1 MTKQDRK
8 EKAFLHKALI
18 DILTDCPNDMA
29 YLKRL
34 IFAQEIITNAIE
46 EFTDK
51 EYMDIIMEL
60 QRSQRNLTTRPAHQ
74 LELFNQKNF
83 FTKLLTNLF

>member
-1 MTKQDRK
+1 MKAQDRK

-34 IFAQEIITNAIE
+34 IFAQEIITREIE
-46 EFTDK
+46 EFSNE
-51 EYMDIIMEL
+51 EYMDVVMEL
-60 QRSQRNLTTRPAHQ
+60 GKS
-74 LELFNQKNF
+74 
-83 FTKLLTNLF
+83 